1 MEKIDMIDQEIW
13 KKRRQLEELEEDYY
27 HSRKKI
33 ENAKEE
39 SDYRLND
46 LHRMLEEKHTVA
58 SHMLSQIE
66 GDTSMLHYQLNQ
78 LATDFSQQMDLAY
91 RKRLDQLET
100 EESNA
105 KQKYS
110 REYRELDEELTQ
122 ILAKQRHIQD
132 KRE

>member
-1 MEKIDMIDQEIW
+1 MTDQEIW
-13 KKRRQLEELEEDYY
+13 KKRRHLEELEEDYY

-33 ENAKEE
+33 ENKKEE
-39 SDYRLND
+39 CDYRLND

-66 GDTSMLHYQLNQ
+66 GDTSMLHHQLNQ
-78 LATDFSQQMDLAY
+78 LTTDFSQQMDLAY

-100 EESNA
+100 EESNV

-110 REYRELDEELTQ
+110 REYRELDEELNQ
-122 ILAKQRHIQD
+122 ILAKQRYIQD

>member
-1 MEKIDMIDQEIW
+1 MEKVDMIDQEIW

-33 ENAKEE
+33 ENEKLEC
-39 SDYRLND
+39 DYRLND
-46 LHRMLEEKHTVA
+46 LHRMLE
-58 SHMLSQIE
+58 
-66 GDTSMLHYQLNQ
+66 LNQ
-78 LATDFSQQMDLAY
+78 LATDYSQQMDLAY

-122 ILAKQRHIQD
+122 ILAKQRQIQD

>member
-1 MEKIDMIDQEIW
+1 MIDQEIW

-27 HSRKKI
+27 RSRKKI
-33 ENAKEE
+33 ENEKEE
-39 SDYRLND
+39 CDYRLND

-110 REYRELDEELTQ
+110 REYRELDEELNKD
-122 ILAKQRHIQD
+122 ICKIKESNANGFI
-132 KRE
+132 